1 MRRMTLPGSN
11 ESGAVAMMVAIF
23 FGAGVFF
30 ACAALTIDVGSI
42 NADRRQLQNG
52 ADAAALSAARDCA
65 LGKCP
70 VNGSADPVV
79 QANYDRLLTL
89 ANNNAADGAT
99 KLGRVDSGL
108 AAGDPDPMAVCGEAP
123 GLSKCANKTANT
135 LNLQECP
142 TPKLPSATT
151 PYVRVFT
158 QTLNATRSKT
168 LLPYSFG
175 AMIAGVGSGANQQTC
190 ASAAWGPESP
200 VGPNL
205 PFALSACEWYKAT
218 HTGTPPVLDPN
229 KYAPLPN
236 SSTYPQYRSPY
247 TGFPDT
253 FEKALVLNAPL
264 LPVTD
269 PCYSWQG
276 HDFPGGFGWLD
287 RTDAPDCNA
296 SVDAAG
302 WVGVITGVGGGGAGK
317 CAGTI
322 DGYVGHV
329 VHLPVF
335 DCMSILKIGPGP
347 TPPCDNTDNGKH
359 SNYHIQTTVAFFV
372 TAFDT
377 ADVSGSID
385 SNHPTPASKIA
396 CGKSVKCVY
405 GWFVQDTGG
414 DGTIGVD
421 GTPDYANT
429 VIQVVG

>member
-11 ESGAVAMMVAIF
+11 ERGAVAMMVAIF
-23 FGAGVFF
+23 FGTGVFF
-30 ACAALTIDVGSI
+30 ACAALTIDVGNI

-70 VNGSADPVV
+70 VKGSADPVV
-79 QANYDRLLTL
+79 QANYNRLLTL
-89 ANNNAADGAT
+89 ANVNAGDGQT
-99 KLGRVDSGL
+99 KVARVDGKL
-108 AAGDPDPMAVCGEAP
+108 AVCGT
-123 GLSKCANKTANT
+123 GLGLTMCTNDPNT

-142 TPKLPSATT
+142 TPKLPSDKT
-151 PYVRVFT
+151 PFVRVFT
-158 QTLNATRSKT
+158 QTLDATGTKT

-175 AMIAGVGSGANQQTC
+175 AMIAGAGSGANQQTC

-205 PFALSACEWYKAT
+205 PFAVSACEWYKAT

-236 SSTYPQYRSPY
+236 SSTYPQYESPY

-253 FEKALVLNAPL
+253 FERALVLNAPL

-276 HDFPGGFGWLD
+276 HDFAGGFGWLD

-296 SVDAAG
+296 IVDAAG
-302 WVGVITGVGGGGAGK
+302 WVGVITGAGGGGAGK
-317 CAGTI
+317 CAKTI
-322 DGYVGHV
+322 EGYVGHV
-329 VHLPVF
+329 VHVPVF

-359 SNYHIQTTVAFFV
+359 SNYHIQTTAAFFV

-377 ADVSGSID
+377 ADVSASID
-385 SNHPTPASKIA
+385 SDHPTQASKDA
-396 CGKSVKCVY
+396 CGKNVKCVY

-414 DGTIGVD
+414 DGTIGGD